1 LTLSTPDGLEPSQE
15 SARAPQP
22 ASTAIVERRSWLWTL
37 RTAWQTY
44 RQDTAAVIAL
54 GYFLVIVALTLLAPF
69 ISPHAPNDAVTWRH
83 ALPGDEGLLL
93 GADGDGRDVL
103 SRLLWGGRV
112 SLLIAIVP
120 CLLAMAASLAL
131 GVGAGFVGG
140 WVDHTT
146 MRILD
151 MFFAFPLVLLAI
163 LIASVLSPGLMTVM
177 VAIFIALIPYI
188 ARVVRAATL
197 SVKAQPY
204 IEAARAGGATTWV
217 LITRYVLPNVLAPA
231 VVYTTT
237 LMGLIMVVGAGLSF
251 LGLGPQPPTA
261 DWGVM
266 VADGRVVLSKAPHVT
281 ILPGIV
287 IVTVAVSFA
296 FIGDGMRDALDP
308 RTRVR

>member
-1 LTLSTPDGLEPSQE
+1 MTT
-15 SARAPQP
+15 SAHENVAPIADPEHRADDKG
-22 ASTAIVERRSWLWTL
+22 ARRSLLWTL
-37 RTAWQTY
+37 HTAWLAY
-44 RQDTAAVIAL
+44 RQDRAAVIAL
-54 GYFLVIVALTLLAPF
+54 AYMLIVVVLTLLAPW
-69 ISPHAPNDAVTWRH
+69 ISPYPPDDAVTWRH
-83 ALPGDEGLLL
+83 ALPGEEGLLL

-120 CLLAMAASLAL
+120 GLLAMAVSLVL
-131 GVGAGFVGG
+131 GIGAGFTGG
-140 WVDHTT
+140 WVDQTT

-163 LIASVLSPGLMTVM
+163 FVASILSPGLMTILI
-177 VAIFIALIPYI
+177 AIFVALIPYI
-188 ARVVRAATL
+188 TRVVRAATL

-204 IEAARAGGATTWV
+204 VEAARAGGATRWA
-217 LITRYVLPNVLAPA
+217 LLTRYVLPNVLAPSL
-231 VVYTTT
+231 VYTTT

-266 VADGRVVLSKAPHVT
+266 VADGRAVLSKAPHVT
-281 ILPGIV
+281 IIPGIV
-287 IVTVAVSFA
+287 IVTVALSFA
-296 FIGDGMRDALDP
+296 FIGDGLRDALDP